1 MNKKINVGVIYGGRS
16 GEHEVS
22 LVSAESIIKAL
33 DKSKYNVIPIGITK
47 KGTWL
52 TSKNNLSNLKAGKFK
67 NIESSKIILP
77 DATKRGLVEMDNIHF
92 ATHNNIQ
99 KTKNPTIDI
108 IIPIIHGTYGEDG
121 TMQGLLELANI
132 PYIGANVL
140 ASAIGMDKVIQKQ
153 LFQQAKLPVVDY
165 IYFLGKDFN
174 KNQSKTL
181 KNIAKL
187 GLPIFIKPA
196 NSGSS
201 VGISKIH
208 NQNKLTPAIKYALNY
223 DRKIII
229 EKAVINPREI
239 EIAVLGNDKPQAS
252 MPGEIIASN
261 DFYDYDAKYVSG
273 LSKTVIPAKLPKNIS
288 NKIRQ
293 MAIEAFKAIDCC
305 GMARVDFLLAKGNKI
320 YLSELN
326 TIPGFTSI
334 SMYPKLWETSG
345 LPYPKLLDKLI
356 KLAIEYHKE
365 KSKLSTT
372 YKPRKN
378 WYQ

>member
-22 LVSAESIIKAL
+22 LVSAESIIKSL

-47 KGTWL
+47 KGTWI
-52 TSKNNLSNLKAGKFK
+52 TSSNNLSNLKAGKFK
-67 NIESSKIILP
+67 NVKSNKIIVP
-77 DATKRGLVEMDNIHF
+77 DATKRGLVRIDNIHF
-92 ATHNNIQ
+92 ATHYKIN
-99 KTKNPTIDI
+99 KTKTSTIDI

-121 TMQGLLELANI
+121 TIQGLLELANI

-153 LFQQAKLPVVDY
+153 LFQQAKLPVVDS
-165 IYFLGKDFN
+165 IYFLGREFIN
-174 KNQSKTL
+174 NQSKIL
-181 KNIAKL
+181 KNIVKL
-187 GLPIFIKPA
+187 GLPVFIKPA

-208 NQNKLTPAIKYALNY
+208 NQKELTSAIKYALNF

-229 EKAVINPREI
+229 EKAIINPREI

-252 MPGEIIASN
+252 MLGEVIASN
-261 DFYDYDAKYVSG
+261 DFYDYDAKYISG
-273 LSKTVIPAKLPKNIS
+273 FSKTVIPAKLSKNLS

-293 MAIEAFKAIDCC
+293 IAITAFKTIDCC

-334 SMYPKLWETSG
+334 SMYPKLWEASG
-345 LPYPKLLDKLI
+345 LPYTKLLDKLI

-365 KSKLSTT
+365 KSKLSTA
-372 YKPRKN
+372 YKPKEK

>member
-33 DKSKYNVIPIGITK
+33 DKLKYNVIPIGITK

-77 DATKRGLVEMDNIHF
+77 DATKRGLVRIDNKYF
-92 ATHNNIQ
+92 ATHYNIQ
-99 KTKNPTIDI
+99 KSKNPTIDI

-121 TMQGLLELANI
+121 TIQGLLELANI

-334 SMYPKLWETSG
+334 SMYPKLWEASG